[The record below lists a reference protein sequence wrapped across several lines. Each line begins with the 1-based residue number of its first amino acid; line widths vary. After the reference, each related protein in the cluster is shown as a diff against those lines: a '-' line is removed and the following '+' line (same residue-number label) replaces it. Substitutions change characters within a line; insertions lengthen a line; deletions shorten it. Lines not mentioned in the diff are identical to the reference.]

1 MAYYAVLGQVRTT
14 IGQGRLLMRQKL
26 KQYLGL
32 VEEAESKAPGEG
44 KTTAEDLQ
52 GFWDMV
58 YFQVEDV
65 HSKFEQLGELERND
79 WQEAATKKP
88 KAKRRKVRRG

>member
-1 MAYYAVLGQVRTT
+1 MGQVRTT

-32 VEEAESKAPGEG
+32 VEEAESQKDPR
-44 KTTAEDLQ
+44 TTAEDLQ

-58 YFQVEDV
+58 YFQVEDMLA
-65 HSKFEQLGELERND
+65 KFKHLEELEGNS
-79 WQEAATKKP
+79 WQEAVVKKP
-88 KAKRRKVRRG
+88 KTKRKVRRREDG